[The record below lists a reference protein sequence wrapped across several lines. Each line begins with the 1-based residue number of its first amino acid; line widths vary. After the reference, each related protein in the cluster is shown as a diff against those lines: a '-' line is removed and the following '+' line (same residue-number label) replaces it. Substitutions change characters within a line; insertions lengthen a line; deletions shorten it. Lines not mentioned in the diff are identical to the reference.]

1 MINQYSIIK
10 KYKIIILKIDT
21 NEDIANI
28 IWEEI
33 MKNLDEKVNKI
44 LLTSSKVL
52 LNNEKVLNKLFE
64 YINENSQIKK
74 VIIETNFSEVDNNK
88 IKYLRKNLSNKNIDI
103 ELMIEKLDDT
113 NIYYSNKKCD
123 IRILKRE

>member
-74 VIIETNFSEVDNNK
+74 VIIETNFSEVPGNFGT
-88 IKYLRKNLSNKNIDI
+88 YRLGSVQRMLVV
-103 ELMIEKLDDT
+103 
-113 NIYYSNKKCD
+113 
-123 IRILKRE
+123 